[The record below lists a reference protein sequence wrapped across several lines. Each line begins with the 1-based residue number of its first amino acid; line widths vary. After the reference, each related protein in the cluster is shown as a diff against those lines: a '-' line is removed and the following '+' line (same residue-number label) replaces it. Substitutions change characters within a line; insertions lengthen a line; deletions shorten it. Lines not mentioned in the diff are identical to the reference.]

1 MPQPRLPGWLTF
13 IRDAEHARRA
23 AILAR
28 TPVFGGLSRR
38 VLGRLAAQ
46 LFEKVY
52 APGELVFREGDP
64 GKGLFVVLDGEV
76 IIVRDAA
83 EGEQT
88 LVTVGAGAAF
98 GELALF
104 DDLPRS
110 ATARVTQPTR
120 LLILYRTHFEGLVEG
135 DRAVALAITR
145 NLLRLLAGYVRTFPR
160 LARPATLPAPAS
172 PPAVVVS
179 VTSASAAAPPPGAT
193 GSEATAGPAA
203 GPSSTTIVSVAAPA
217 TTVAVAPPAAG
228 SPEESARPATPATR

>member
-1 MPQPRLPGWLTF
+1 VLQPRLPGWLTF

-28 TPVFGGLSRR
+28 TPVFAGLSRR

-46 LFEKVY
+46 LFEKAY

-98 GELALF
+98 GELALI

-110 ATARVTQPTR
+110 ATARVTRSTR

-160 LARPATLPAPAS
+160 LARPATLAAP
-172 PPAVVVS
+172 
-179 VTSASAAAPPPGAT
+179 AAAPSPGAA
-193 GSEATAGPAA
+193 GSEAPPGPAA
-203 GPSSTTIVSVAAPA
+203 ASPTTIVSVAAPA
-217 TTVAVAPPAAG
+217 TAVAVTPPAAG
-228 SPEESARPATPATR
+228 SPEGSARPATPAAR